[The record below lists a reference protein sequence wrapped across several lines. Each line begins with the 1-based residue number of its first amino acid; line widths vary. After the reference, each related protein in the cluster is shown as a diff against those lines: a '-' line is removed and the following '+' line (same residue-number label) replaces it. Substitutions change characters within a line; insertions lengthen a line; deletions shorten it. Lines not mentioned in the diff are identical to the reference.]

1 MVGMDFGQMQEWME
15 MTLLNET
22 HDPNSMSWVES
33 ANEQGN
39 PFPLQ
44 NLPYAVFR
52 RKGSDE
58 PFRIGVGIGD
68 KILDLTTL
76 GQSGVARPTQ
86 LDIPESLYASTL
98 NRFMAEGNI
107 IWTRT
112 RKILFEVL
120 RQGSPYEGKVP
131 DCLIDQSK
139 AEYGLPATIMDYT
152 DFYASIDHATNI
164 GKLFRP
170 DNPLM
175 PNYEWVPIA
184 YHGRSSSIVV
194 SGEPIVRPNGQIRPS
209 VDTPPYVSACKKLDY
224 EMEVGLFVGAG
235 NQRNVPIPIDEA
247 ERHLFGICLLN
258 DWSARDIQAWEY
270 QPLGPF
276 LGKNFATT
284 LSPWIVT
291 MEALAPFRTSEK
303 RAGDRTLLPY
313 LNSEKEGANLG
324 IDMYL
329 DVSIQ
334 SPKMKEEGLPPK
346 CLGLSNFKY
355 SYWTPAQMVAHH
367 TVNGCNL
374 RAGDLFG
381 SGTMSGPGADQ
392 TGALIELTQG
402 GKLPIQISNTE
413 NRSFLEDG
421 DTVFMTAW
429 CERDGYRAIGFGG
442 CNGTIMSAA
451 DQVDRKYEG

>member
-1 MVGMDFGQMQEWME
+1 MP
-15 MTLLNET
+15 LLNET
-22 HDPNSMSWVES
+22 HDPNSMSWVET
-33 ANEQGN
+33 ANEQGS

-52 RKGSDE
+52 SSGTDE
-58 PFRIGVGIGD
+58 TFRIGVGIGD
-68 KILDLTTL
+68 KILDLTAL
-76 GQSGVARPTQ
+76 GRSESARTSR
-86 LDIPESLYASTL
+86 LNIPDSLYASTL
-98 NRFMAEGNI
+98 NNFMAEGEA
-107 IWTRT
+107 IWSSTRST
-112 RKILFEVL
+112 LFELL
-120 RQGSPYEGKVP
+120 RQGSSYDGKVP
-131 DCLIDQSK
+131 DCLIEQSK
-139 AEYGLPATIMDYT
+139 AEYALPATIMDYT

-194 SGEPIVRPNGQIRPS
+194 SGEPIVRPRGQIRPS
-209 VDTPPYVSACKKLDY
+209 IDAPPHVSVSEKLDY
-224 EMEVGLFVGAG
+224 EMEVGLFVGMG
-235 NQRNVPIPIDEA
+235 NQRNVPVSIDEA
-247 ERHLFGICLLN
+247 EQHLFGVCLLN

-284 LSPWIVT
+284 ISPWIVT
-291 MEALAPFRTSEK
+291 MEALAPFRTPMKE
-303 RAGDRTLLPY
+303 AEGRTILPY
-313 LNSEKEGANLG
+313 LNSDREEANCG

-329 DVSIQ
+329 DVSIH
-334 SPKMKEEGLPPK
+334 SVKMKGDGLPPK
-346 CLGLSNFKY
+346 RLGLSNFKY

-392 TGALIELTQG
+392 TGALIEVTQG
-402 GKLPIQISNTE
+402 GKLPVQISNTE
-413 NRSFLEDG
+413 SRSFLEDG
-421 DTVFMTAW
+421 DTVFLSAW
-429 CERDGYRAIGFGG
+429 CERDGYRTIGFGE
-442 CNGTIMSAA
+442 CNGTIISAA
-451 DQVDRKYEG
+451 EPVDSKEGG